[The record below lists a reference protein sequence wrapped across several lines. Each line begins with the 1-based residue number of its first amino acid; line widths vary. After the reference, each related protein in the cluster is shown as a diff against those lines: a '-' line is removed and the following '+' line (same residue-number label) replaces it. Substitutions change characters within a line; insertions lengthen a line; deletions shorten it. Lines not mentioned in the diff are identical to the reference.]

1 MKDRAVESPQAFPG
15 RFSSLAKIGRLVRRA
30 AKEAGL
36 NDKSA
41 YDVELA
47 VDEACTNIIEHGYGG
62 EGKGRIECTCLK
74 TEGGLSVT
82 LRDWGSPFEPGHV
95 ARPRRDVPLSKLR
108 SRGAG
113 LDLIKAA
120 IDKVRYAQDPRGGNV
135 LTLIKKKHRHP
146 VEREARDPS

>member
-15 RFSSLAKIGRLVRRA
+15 RFSSLAKIGRLVRQA

-62 EGKGRIECTCLK
+62 EGKGRSWC
-74 TEGGLSVT
+74 
-82 LRDWGSPFEPGHV
+82 R
-95 ARPRRDVPLSKLR
+95 A
-108 SRGAG
+108 
-113 LDLIKAA
+113 
-120 IDKVRYAQDPRGGNV
+120 
-135 LTLIKKKHRHP
+135 
-146 VEREARDPS
+146 VE